1 MLTSIKTRRRV
12 PKHERALID
21 TSVLIDLEQ
30 IDPEHLPPQI
40 TIAAVTLAELA
51 AGPHATRDANER
63 ARRQE
68 RLQRTE
74 ATFAAIAFDRDAAR
88 AYGLIFAASRDAG
101 RSSRARFGDY
111 LIAATAVA
119 AGLPLYTRNPTDFE
133 HLEHLLE
140 VVKV

>member
-1 MLTSIKTRRRV
+1 MARHDRG
-12 PKHERALID
+12 LID
-21 TSVLIDLEQ
+21 TSVLIDLDQ
-30 IDPEHLPPQI
+30 IEDEHLPPEI

-51 AGPHATRDANER
+51 AGPHATPDANER

-74 ATFAAIAFDRDAAR
+74 ATFTSIPFDLGAAR
-88 AYGLIFAASRDAG
+88 AYGLIYAASKDAG

-119 AGLPLYTRNPTDFE
+119 AGLPLYTRNPADFA